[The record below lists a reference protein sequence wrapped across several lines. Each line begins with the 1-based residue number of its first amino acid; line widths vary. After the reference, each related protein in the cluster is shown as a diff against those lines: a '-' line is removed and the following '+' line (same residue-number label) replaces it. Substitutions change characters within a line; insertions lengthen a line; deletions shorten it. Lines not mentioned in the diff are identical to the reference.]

1 MTARRPAVVAAALV
15 LVLGVPGIAGADP
28 DVPDGNLSAAVHGID
43 PASYVHGIDL
53 SRFVQ
58 PLESEEV
65 SGGRVTVRISADVLF
80 DFNEA
85 TLTDAARRRI
95 ARLAARLRQATGT
108 IEVSGHSDSVG
119 EAAYNQA
126 LSTRRAEAVKAELER
141 LMTGSA
147 ARVEATGHGETR
159 PVAPN
164 TSGGKDDPAGRAK
177 NRRVDI
183 TFQKS

>member
-1 MTARRPAVVAAALV
+1 MRRPVIIAAVLA

-28 DVPDGNLSAAVHGID
+28 DVSDEQLGKSVHAVEPGK
-43 PASYVHGIDL
+43 YVHGIDL
-53 SRFVQ
+53 SKYVL
-58 PLESEEV
+58 PLESEETD
-65 SGGRVTVRISADVLF
+65 GGRVTVRISADVLF
-80 DFNEA
+80 DFNKA

-95 ARLAARLRQATGT
+95 GQLAPRLRRAAGR
-108 IEVSGHSDSVG
+108 IEVSGHSDSIG
-119 EAAYNQA
+119 DPAYNQT
-126 LSTRRAEAVKAELER
+126 LSAQRAEAVKAELQR
-141 LMTGSA
+141 VLNGSA
-147 ARVEATGHGETR
+147 ARIEARGHGETR